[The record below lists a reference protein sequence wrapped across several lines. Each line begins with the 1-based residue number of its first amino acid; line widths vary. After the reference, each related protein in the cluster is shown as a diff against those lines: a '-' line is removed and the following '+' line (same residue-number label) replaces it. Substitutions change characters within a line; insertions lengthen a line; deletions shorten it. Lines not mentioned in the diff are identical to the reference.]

1 VNTSKQDPLVSVVLV
16 SYNTREHTLKN
27 LAALQAG
34 TVVPIEVIVVDNA
47 STDNSAVAVA
57 HAYPEVCVLRQPTNL
72 GFGNAV
78 NLGAARARGR
88 WILLINPD
96 TEPIGD
102 IIRTLVEFA
111 ATHPAHRIYTGRTLR
126 ADHTD
131 DGHSV
136 HALPSLWGYLC
147 FASGLSS
154 VLRRSGRFNPDELP
168 DFDRAIGGEVPAVSG
183 CLLLIDRDLWEE
195 LGGFTPDYF
204 MYSEDIDLS
213 ARARSLGARP
223 VLVPDA
229 QLLHVGGA
237 ASSTVNKRIMV
248 LRGKATYVRLR
259 WSPDRA
265 RTARVLLAAG
275 VLLRALGGKGWR
287 DVWRQRSTWLAG
299 WPAPTARSSMPT
311 QPSPKSGTLRTTRR
325 ATPAAASAPPAVPAR
340 SPDQRP

>member
-1 VNTSKQDPLVSVVLV
+1 MKTSNQEPLVSVVLV

-34 TVVPIEVIVVDNA
+34 TVVPIEVLVVDNA
-47 STDNSAVAVA
+47 STDNSAAA
-57 HAYPEVCVLRQPTNL
+57 IGHAYPEVRVLRQPTNL

-78 NLGAARARGR
+78 NLGAAQARGR

-102 IIRTLVEFA
+102 VIRTLVEFA
-111 ATHPAHRIYTGRTLR
+111 ATHPANRIYTGRTLR

-136 HALPSLWGYLC
+136 HALPSLWGYCC
-147 FASGLSS
+147 FATGLSS
-154 VLRRSGRFNPDELP
+154 VFRRSGRFNPDELP
-168 DFDRAIGGEVPAVSG
+168 GLDRAIGGEVPAVSG
-183 CLLLIDRDLWEE
+183 CLLLIDRPLWEQ

-213 ARARSLGARP
+213 TRARALGARP
-223 VLVPDA
+223 FLVPEA

-259 WSPDRA
+259 WTPGRA
-265 RTARVLLAAG
+265 RAAKALMAVG
-275 VLLRALGGKGWR
+275 VLLRAAVGKGWR
-287 DVWRQRSTWLAG
+287 DVWMQRHTWLAG
-299 WPAPTARSSMPT
+299 WPPPRFTAIPT
-311 QPSPKSGTLRTTRR
+311 QPSGPPTT
-325 ATPAAASAPPAVPAR
+325 
-340 SPDQRP
+340 SPDPWSPISGNFRTSGPR

>member
-1 VNTSKQDPLVSVVLV
+1 MNTSKQDPLVSVVLV

-47 STDNSAVAVA
+47 STDNSAAA
-57 HAYPEVCVLRQPTNL
+57 IQHAYPEVRVIQHPTNV

-78 NLGAARARGR
+78 NLGASYARGR

-102 IIRTLVEFA
+102 VIRTLVEFA
-111 ATHPAHRIYTGRTLR
+111 ATHPDHRIYTGRTLR
-126 ADHTD
+126 ADRTD

-136 HALPSLWGYLC
+136 HALPSLWGYVC
-147 FASGLSS
+147 FATALSS
-154 VLRRSGRFNPDELP
+154 VFRKSPRFNPDELP
-168 DFDRAIGGEVPAVSG
+168 GLERAIGGEVPAVSG
-183 CLLLIDRDLWEE
+183 CLLLIDRPFWEQ

-213 ARARSLGARP
+213 ARAREAGARP
-223 VLVPDA
+223 FLVPDA

-248 LRGKATYVRLR
+248 LRGKTTYVRLR
-259 WSPDRA
+259 WPSARA
-265 RTARVLLAAG
+265 RTARLLLSAG
-275 VLLRALGGKGWR
+275 VLLRALAGKSWR
-287 DVWRQRSTWLAG
+287 EVWRQRATWLAG
-299 WPAPTARSSMPT
+299 WPTPAPSPTPTIPAPSLPSPISAAPAQPDT
-311 QPSPKSGTLRTTRR
+311 QPANRT
-325 ATPAAASAPPAVPAR
+325 
-340 SPDQRP
+340 

>member
-1 VNTSKQDPLVSVVLV
+1 MNSRNQDPLVSVVLV

-47 STDNSAVAVA
+47 STDNSAAA
-57 HAYPEVCVLRQPTNL
+57 IQHAFPEVRVLRQPTNV

-78 NLGAARARGR
+78 NLGAAHARGR

-102 IIRTLVEFA
+102 VIRTLVEFA
-111 ATHPAHRIYTGRTLR
+111 ATHPDHRIYTGRTLR
-126 ADHTD
+126 ADRTD

-147 FASGLSS
+147 FATGLSS
-154 VLRRSGRFNPDELP
+154 VFRKSGRFNPDELP
-168 DFDRAIGGEVPAVSG
+168 ALDRAIGGEVPAVSG
-183 CLLLIDRDLWEE
+183 CLLLIDRPLWEE

-213 ARARSLGARP
+213 ARARQHGAHP

-248 LRGKATYVRLR
+248 LRGKTTYVRLR
-259 WSPDRA
+259 WPADRA
-265 RTARVLLAAG
+265 KKARLLLSAG
-275 VLLRALGGKGWR
+275 VLLRALAGKGWR
-287 DVWRQRSTWLAG
+287 DVWRQRATWLAG
-299 WPAPTARSSMPT
+299 WPAPA
-311 QPSPKSGTLRTTRR
+311 
-325 ATPAAASAPPAVPAR
+325 PAVPTVPAQS
-340 SPDQRP
+340 SPSPVSAAPAPAETVGDRHP